1 MSTTP
6 LSHEDPAVEI
16 LPDTVSAAN
25 PGTAKPVAV
34 QPVPAKPL
42 PAELTAELAAE
53 VAETREVWHPGGRAR
68 LRWRRLALALPSLA
82 TGLAIAALAAAAYGP
97 PAGWLSTTVLALFAL
112 VMAWQSFVAW
122 QYLYGLIAAVLGDRA
137 KSALE
142 RRSGSVPA
150 RATGLSRTAAVVAI
164 HAEDAVA
171 VFAALRV
178 MARSLAREGGSGSDI
193 DIFVL
198 SDTRDG
204 AIAAVEEHEFARI
217 EAWRRANG
225 PGLPQIRYRRRRE
238 NTGRKAG
245 NIAEFCGSYG
255 HEYDYMIVLDADSL
269 MTGEAMRR
277 LVRLME
283 ESPRV
288 GLIQTVS
295 YAAGRDTL
303 FARIQQ
309 FAVRLYAP
317 LALRC
322 LETWQGPDG
331 SYWGH
336 NAILRIEAFADNAQL
351 PVLPGRAPLGGEIL
365 CHDIVE
371 GAFLRR
377 AGWEVRLLPEM
388 GGTWEEMPTNL
399 VDLLG
404 RERRWCQGNL
414 QHLRVVPMPGLLAA
428 SRWHLLVGI
437 LSYGMLPLWIA
448 FLAAGTLL
456 AARTGDLGLLAY
468 GLTGTGAAA
477 HALAA
482 LCVAVLAL
490 PKLLSLGHVLASA
503 ERRRAFGGTAA
514 LLKSAALEQ
523 VVWVLL
529 WPVMTLFTAG
539 AVLSTFAGRVVRWD
553 TQVRD
558 DRHVPWSEAFRL
570 QADAVIVG
578 AALALGLALAGD
590 FWLALWM
597 APLAFALI
605 TSPAQSVLTSRADL
619 GRLARARGLFLT
631 SDDTD
636 QAPELADLAQSR
648 AAPVAAPVA
657 RETQARV
664 CLAAEEA

>member
-1 MSTTP
+1 MIPS
-6 LSHEDPAVEI
+6 LEAPA
-16 LPDTVSAAN
+16 
-25 PGTAKPVAV
+25 AK
-34 QPVPAKPL
+34 VPASKPL
-42 PAELTAELAAE
+42 PVELSAVLPASRPVVPEA
-53 VAETREVWHPGGRAR
+53 WQPGGRGAS
-68 LRWRRLALALPSLA
+68 LAWRRLALALPTLA
-82 TGLAIAALAAAAYGP
+82 TGLAIAVLAVAAYGP
-97 PAGWLSTTVLALFAL
+97 PAGWLAGSVLVLFCL
-112 VMAWQSFVAW
+112 VMGWQSFVAW
-122 QYLYGLIAAVLGDRA
+122 QYVYGLAAAVLGDRA

-142 RRSGSVPA
+142 RRAEALPT

-178 MARSLAREGGSGSDI
+178 MARSLAREGGDGSDL

-217 EAWRRANG
+217 EAWRRGAG
-225 PGLPQIRYRRRRE
+225 PGIPRIRYRRRRE
-238 NTGRKAG
+238 NRGRKAG
-245 NIAEFCGSYG
+245 NIAEFCETYG
-255 HEYDYMIVLDADSL
+255 PEYDYMIVLDADSL
-269 MTGEAMRR
+269 MTGASMRR

-283 ESPRV
+283 ESPQV

-336 NAILRIEAFADNAQL
+336 NAILRIEAFANNAQL
-351 PVLPGRAPLGGEIL
+351 PVLPGKAPLGGEIL

-371 GAFLRR
+371 GALLRR
-377 AGWEVRLLPEM
+377 SGWEVRLLPEM

-404 RERRWCQGNL
+404 RERRWCQGNM
-414 QHLRVVPMPGLLAA
+414 QHLRVVPMPGLRAA

-437 LSYGMLPLWIA
+437 LSYCVLPLWIA
-448 FLAAGTLL
+448 FLVTGTWLAAG
-456 AARTGDLGLLAY
+456 TGDLGLLGY
-468 GLTGTGAAA
+468 GLTGSGAAA
-477 HALAA
+477 HGLAA
-482 LCVAVLAL
+482 LAVAVLAL
-490 PKLLSLGHVLASA
+490 PKLLSLGHVLASP
-503 ERRRAFGGTAA
+503 ERRAAFGGAAA

-539 AVLSTFAGRVVRWD
+539 AVLSTFVGRVVRWD
-553 TQVRD
+553 AQVRD
-558 DRHVPWSEAFRL
+558 DRRVPWGEACRL
-570 QADAVIVG
+570 QADALVVG
-578 AALALGLALAGD
+578 GCLAAFLVYAGD
-590 FWLALWM
+590 LWLALWM
-597 APLAFALI
+597 APIAFALL
-605 TSPAQSVLTSRADL
+605 TSPAHSVLTSRADL

-631 SDDTD
+631 ADDTA

-648 AAPVAAPVA
+648 NAPAPARTAPREPAVWIAAAD
-657 RETQARV
+657 
-664 CLAAEEA
+664 EA

>member
-1 MSTTP
+1 MSSSP
-6 LSHEDPAVEI
+6 LLPEAPALEI
-16 LPDTVSAAN
+16 
-25 PGTAKPVAV
+25 
-34 QPVPAKPL
+34 
-42 PAELTAELAAE
+42 PAEAPS
-53 VAETREVWHPGGRAR
+53 TRPSGLEAWQRGGRWA
-68 LRWRRLALALPSLA
+68 LLWRRLALAVPTLA
-82 TGLAIAALAAAAYGP
+82 TGGLIAALAFSAYEP
-97 PAGWLSTTVLALFAL
+97 PRGWLAGSVLALFCL

-122 QYLYGLIAAVLGDRA
+122 QYVYGLIATLLGDRA
-137 KSALE
+137 LSVLE
-142 RRSGSVPA
+142 RRSSSVPT
-150 RATGLSRTAAVVAI
+150 RASGLSRTAAVVAI
-164 HAEDAVA
+164 HAEYAVA

-178 MARSLAREGGSGSDI
+178 MARSLAREDRRGDDI
-193 DIFVL
+193 DLFVL

-204 AIAAVEEHEFARI
+204 TIAAVEEHEFARF
-217 EAWRRANG
+217 EAWRRTAG
-225 PGLPQIRYRRRRE
+225 PGIPRIRYRRRQE

-245 NIAEFCGSYG
+245 NIAEFCATYG
-255 HEYDYMIVLDADSL
+255 AEYDFMIVLDADSL
-269 MTGEAMRR
+269 MTGAAMRR

-336 NAILRIEAFADNAQL
+336 NAIIRVDAFAQNAQL

-377 AGWEVRLLPEM
+377 SGWEVRLLPEM

-414 QHLRVVPMPGLLAA
+414 QHLRVLPMAGLLPA

-437 LSYGMLPLWIA
+437 LSYCVLPAWIA

-456 AARTGDLGLLAY
+456 AARTGELGLLGY
-468 GLTGTGAAA
+468 GLTGHGPAAL
-477 HALAA
+477 ALAA
-482 LCVAVLAL
+482 LTVAVLAL
-490 PKLLSLGHVLASA
+490 PKLLSLGHVLVSP
-503 ERRRAFGGTAA
+503 ERRAAFGGTAS

-523 VVWVLL
+523 LVWVIL

-539 AVLSTFAGRVVRWD
+539 AVISTFFGRVVRWD
-553 TQVRD
+553 VQVRD
-558 DRHVPWSEAFRL
+558 DRQVPWREAIRL
-570 QADAVIVG
+570 QADALIVG
-578 AALALGLALAGD
+578 AVLAVGLVFAGD
-590 FWLALWM
+590 PWLALWM
-597 APLAFALI
+597 APLAFALL

-619 GRLARARGLFLT
+619 GRRARAHGLFLT
-631 SDDTD
+631 ADDTA
-636 QAPELADLAQSR
+636 QAPELAELAQGR
-648 AAPVAAPVA
+648 LAPVAAPRA
-657 RETQARV
+657 G
-664 CLAAEEA
+664 

>member
-1 MSTTP
+1 MSTSP
-6 LSHEDPAVEI
+6 LSHEAEI
-16 LPDTVSAAN
+16 LDIPAA
-25 PGTAKPVAV
+25 GE
-34 QPVPAKPL
+34 PL
-42 PAELTAELAAE
+42 RPEA
-53 VAETREVWHPGGRAR
+53 WHRAGAS
-68 LRWRRLALALPSLA
+68 LLLRRLALAIPTLA
-82 TGLAIAALAAAAYGP
+82 TGAAIAALAARAYGP
-97 PAGWLSTTVLALFAL
+97 AAYAPSLSWLAGGTLALFCL

-122 QYLYGLIAAVLGDRA
+122 QYIYGLIAAILGKRA
-137 KSALE
+137 LSVLE
-142 RRSGSVPA
+142 RRSDEVPT
-150 RATGLSRTAAVVAI
+150 RASGLSRTAAVVAI

-178 MARSLAREGGSGSDI
+178 MARSLAREDRRGDDI
-193 DIFVL
+193 DLFVL

-217 EAWRRANG
+217 EAWARTAG
-225 PGLPQIRYRRRRE
+225 PGIPRIRYRRRTE
-238 NTGRKAG
+238 NSGRKAG
-245 NIAEFCGSYG
+245 NIAEFCETYGS
-255 HEYDYMIVLDADSL
+255 EYDFMIVLDADSL
-269 MTGEAMRR
+269 MTGAAMRR

-303 FARIQQ
+303 FARVQQ

-336 NAILRIEAFADNAQL
+336 NAILRIEAFAQNAQL
-351 PVLPGRAPLGGEIL
+351 PVLPGKAPLGGEIL

-377 AGWEVRLLPEM
+377 SGWEVRLLPEM

-414 QHLRVVPMPGLLAA
+414 QHMRVVPMPGLLAA

-437 LSYGMLPLWIA
+437 LSYCMLPAWIA
-448 FLAAGTLL
+448 FLAAGSVL
-456 AARTGDLGLLAY
+456 AAKTGDLGLLGY
-468 GLTGTGAAA
+468 GLTGKAPAAY
-477 HALAA
+477 ALAA
-482 LCVAVLAL
+482 LVVAVLAL
-490 PKLLSLGHVLASA
+490 PKILSLGHVLASK
-503 ERRRAFGGTAA
+503 ERRDGFGGTAS

-539 AVLSTFAGRVVRWD
+539 AVLSTFVGRVVRWD

-558 DRHVPWSEAFRL
+558 DRKVPWKEAIRL
-570 QADAVIVG
+570 QSDALVVG
-578 AALALGLALAGD
+578 LLMTAGLAYAGNP
-590 FWLALWM
+590 WLALWM
-597 APLAFALI
+597 APVAFALL

-619 GRLARARGLFLT
+619 GRLARAHGLFLT
-631 SDDTD
+631 VDDTA

-648 AAPVAAPVA
+648 LSPVPA
-657 RETQARV
+657 RDSGEPALR
-664 CLAAEEA
+664 LAADEI

>member
-16 LPDTVSAAN
+16 PPDTVSPAGPLAAT
-25 PGTAKPVAV
+25 PSRT
-34 QPVPAKPL
+34 KPL
-42 PAELTAELAAE
+42 PAELTAEAAAPGE
-53 VAETREVWHPGGRAR
+53 VREVWHPDGRRSA
-68 LRWRRLALALPSLA
+68 LLLRRLALALPSLA
-82 TGLAIAALAAAAYGP
+82 TGLAIAALAVAAYGP
-97 PAGWLSTTVLALFAL
+97 PAGWLAGGVLALFCL
-112 VMAWQSFVAW
+112 VMGWQSFVAW
-122 QYLYGLIAAVLGDRA
+122 QYLYGLVAAVLGDRA
-137 KSALE
+137 RSALE
-142 RRSGSVPA
+142 RRSDVVPA

-171 VFAALRV
+171 VFAGLRV
-178 MARSLAREGGSGSDI
+178 MARSLAREGGNGSDL

-225 PGLPQIRYRRRRE
+225 PGLPRIRYRRRHE
-238 NTGRKAG
+238 NVGRKAG
-245 NIAEFCGSYG
+245 NIAEFCDTYG
-255 HEYDYMIVLDADSL
+255 HEYDFMIVLDADSL
-269 MTGEAMRR
+269 MTGQAMRR

-414 QHLRVVPMPGLLAA
+414 QHMRVVPMPGLVAA

-437 LSYGMLPLWIA
+437 LSYGVLPLWIA
-448 FLAAGTLL
+448 FLATGTVL

-468 GLTGTGAAA
+468 GLTGSGLAA

-482 LCVAVLAL
+482 LCIAVLAL
-490 PKLLSLGHVLASA
+490 PKVLSLGRVLASP
-503 ERRRAFGGTAA
+503 ERRAAFGGTAS
-514 LLKSAALEQ
+514 LLKSAVLEQ

-539 AVLSTFAGRVVRWD
+539 AVLSTLAGRVVRWD
-553 TQVRD
+553 AQVRD

-570 QADAVIVG
+570 QADAVAVG
-578 AALALGLALAGD
+578 AALALGLALVGD
-590 FWLALWM
+590 LWLALWM

-619 GRLARARGLFLT
+619 GRIARARGLFLT
-631 SDDTD
+631 ADDTD
-636 QAPELADLAQSR
+636 QAPELAELAQSR
-648 AAPVAAPVA
+648 AAPFAAVPAAREAQAPV
-657 RETQARV
+657 R
-664 CLAAEEA
+664 LAAEEA